1 MSPLREW
8 ARRHRLVVFFGLA
21 IAFAWCLW
29 PFWAL
34 GLAPV
39 PFLPGGPL
47 VAALVVISVTEGRS
61 GFRELGARMIRW
73 RVGWRWWVVAVGTP
87 LAVLAV
93 ATAAN
98 VSMWGAPV
106 PVLADMGWSG
116 IALVFASRFVDPMDG
131 PLGEEPGWRGYA
143 LPQLQA
149 ARSPWGA
156 GMILTPLVV
165 VWHLPLVV
173 VGQLDAVGLAGTA
186 GITLVYVWLFN
197 HTGGSVLLTMV
208 FHVVQGT
215 ISYAALGFTGVDA
228 VRMAW
233 IASGLWCALAVVLIL
248 FDRPAW
254 REAPPAATA
263 DRDRVAPLA
272 SPADSAAR
280 RSRLRARQR

>member
-1 MSPLREW
+1 ME
-8 ARRHRLVVFFGLA
+8 
-21 IAFAWCLW
+21 
-29 PFWAL
+29 
-34 GLAPV
+34 
-39 PFLPGGPL
+39 
-47 VAALVVISVTEGRS
+47 
-61 GFRELGARMIRW
+61 
-73 RVGWRWWVVAVGTP
+73 GTP
-87 LAVLAV
+87 AIGRRTSRRTLA
-93 ATAAN
+93 
-98 VSMWGAPV
+98 GHQ
-106 PVLADMGWSG
+106 
-116 IALVFASRFVDPMDG
+116 
-131 PLGEEPGWRGYA
+131 WR
-143 LPQLQA
+143 
-149 ARSPWGA
+149 
-156 GMILTPLVV
+156 
-165 VWHLPLVV
+165 
-173 VGQLDAVGLAGTA
+173 LDAVGLAGTA

-280 RSRLRARQR
+280 RSSLRARPR

>member
-1 MSPLREW
+1 MEMTQYASPLREW
-8 ARRHRLVVFFGLA
+8 TRRYRLVVFFGLA

-34 GLAPV
+34 GMAPV

-47 VAALVVISVTEGRS
+47 VAALVVISVTEGRT

-98 VSMWGAPV
+98 VSMWGAPA

-143 LPQLQA
+143 LPQLQT

-156 GMILTPLVV
+156 GMILTPLVA
-165 VWHLPLVV
+165 VWHLPLVA

-248 FDRPAW
+248 FDRLFYLRQCFMP
-254 REAPPAATA
+254 
-263 DRDRVAPLA
+263 RVSMPKGLG
-272 SPADSAAR
+272 
-280 RSRLRARQR
+280 Q